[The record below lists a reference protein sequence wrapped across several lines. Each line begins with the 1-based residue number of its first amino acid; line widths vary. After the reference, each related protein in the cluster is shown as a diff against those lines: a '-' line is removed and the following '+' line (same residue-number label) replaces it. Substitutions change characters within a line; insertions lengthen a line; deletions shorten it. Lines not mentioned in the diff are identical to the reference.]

1 MKFGQWLGLIAL
13 VISLVILWEIR
24 RMLLLI
30 FAAVVLA
37 TALNGLVRQLQRRS
51 LCRRG
56 TAVMI
61 TVVSVLLCSSLF
73 IALVVPPFVNQFR
86 RLILQFPYVLELGV
100 QRIEVLVENPP
111 AWLPM
116 LELPNL
122 ELPDLGTLTQQL
134 QPIISDILQN
144 FFEFFNSSLTVL
156 LQILLVLVLTLMLLA
171 DPMRYRQAAI
181 KLFPAFYRRR
191 ADSIFTQCE
200 VALGNWLG
208 GIVVNSLFVAM
219 VSGVGLSLLNID
231 LVLAHALLAG
241 LLNFIP
247 NIGPALSVVFPL
259 SVALTGPLWK
269 VVAVVILYVL
279 IQNLE
284 SYWVSPAVMA
294 KQVALLPAVTLT
306 AQLFFA
312 SFFGVLG
319 LILALPLAV
328 VVKTWLQEA
337 LIKDVLD
344 RCESQWG
351 VGPPAIANGATELP
365 PEDSPVEGVPTEE
378 RTS

>member
-1 MKFGQWLGLIAL
+1 
-13 VISLVILWEIR
+13 
-24 RMLLLI
+24 MLLLI
-30 FAAVVLA
+30 FAAIVLA
-37 TALNGLVRQLQRRS
+37 TALNGLVRRLQQWGVRH
-51 LCRRG
+51 RG
-56 TAVMI
+56 TAVLLTI
-61 TVVSVLLCSSLF
+61 VSVFLCSSLF

-86 RLILQFPYVLELGV
+86 RLILRLPFVLDLVV
-100 QRIEVLVENPP
+100 QRIEAVIENPP

-116 LELPNL
+116 LELNL

-134 QPIISDILQN
+134 QPIVSDILQN

-156 LQILLVLVLTLMLLA
+156 LQILLVLVLALMLLA
-171 DPMRYRQAAI
+171 DPMRYRRATV
-181 KLFPAFYRRR
+181 KLFPAFYRHR
-191 ADSIFTQCE
+191 ADSILTQCE
-200 VALGNWLG
+200 AALGNWLG
-208 GIVVNSLFVAM
+208 GIVVNALFVAV

-269 VVAVVILYVL
+269 VVAVIILYVL

-312 SFFGVLG
+312 SFFGIVG
-319 LILALPLAV
+319 LILALPLTV

-344 RCESQWG
+344 RCESRWRLSPLPLEKGGDGEAQ
-351 VGPPAIANGATELP
+351 P
-365 PEDSPVEGVPTEE
+365 PEPRAIEAPAEAPALKSDTEAG
-378 RTS
+378 R